1 VSTGGG
7 RTGPAGGPGVRVL
20 VAHDDP
26 TARDDL
32 VAQLEASGRVE
43 VVGTARSGDAAVA
56 LARKHAPDIVLVAEH
71 LPAQGGP
78 AVVEAVGALL
88 PACGAILLLEELTA
102 DSMQRAMAVGARQI
116 VPMPPPPG
124 ELLQAIGQVHAALA
138 ERRSAGSGVAPPPVV
153 GCGGQIVAVFSLKGG
168 VGCTTVAAN
177 LAVAIRQEM
186 GLRVAL
192 VDASLPL
199 GDIGALLDLPST
211 RSLTDLVGVRAQG
224 DEAAAVEDAL
234 TTHGRS
240 GVRVVQAPHRAEL
253 AETVTGDLLQRAL
266 GTLRAH
272 HEYVVVDT
280 YAALDERVLPVLE
293 LADTIL
299 LVLTPDVAAIRS
311 AAVFLGIAALL
322 GYPPDKIIP
331 VVTRA
336 ATPDGIATPAV
347 AAALGRP
354 LDHLIPADERTVVR
368 AINAGDPLVLS
379 ARGTPV
385 AAAIVALARHVVTV
399 AYPDAGASL
408 APRGAVARRGPLKRF
423 ARG

>member
-7 RTGPAGGPGVRVL
+7 RTGPAGGPGVRIL

-199 GDIGALLDLPST
+199 GDIGTLLDLPST

-299 LVLTPDVAAIRS
+299 LVLTPDVAAIKS
-311 AAVFLGIAALL
+311 AAVFLPAGQD
-322 GYPPDKIIP
+322 YPGGDARRDP
-331 VVTRA
+331 
-336 ATPDGIATPAV
+336 
-347 AAALGRP
+347 GR
-354 LDHLIPADERTVVR
+354 DR
-368 AINAGDPLVLS
+368 
-379 ARGTPV
+379 
-385 AAAIVALARHVVTV
+385 
-399 AYPDAGASL
+399 DAGGGGGAGPPARPPHPGRRADGGARDQRGGSVGAL
-408 APRGAVARRGPLKRF
+408 RARDAGSGGDRRSRPSCGHRGLSRRGRVAGPAGRGRTAGAAQALRPRLTSGAPR
-423 ARG
+423 